1 MKNKKT
7 NIGFLTEAELKA
19 ITEKH
24 SIVFFGAGIYAEK
37 TMNLMNFPPLLMVD
51 NNLKKQGTAME
62 GIPIE
67 SPKVLTQF
75 LIRNPKA
82 VLIICV
88 QKYSEVIEQ
97 LSQMNLLDTKR
108 VFITPIA
115 HELSVIEDIR
125 EHDATLMLSNYD
137 NAGGL
142 YLYQIQSGEL
152 KKLASG
158 SIRGFVQVENRLY
171 YVSYTGLNC
180 IDAYSYEPIKHLE
193 LEAYDFCGLIYDE
206 SQGHLII
213 GETQYDRI
221 LFVDEKSLKIEKSIS
236 FTDKCSHFGKEYHH
250 VNDLVNIGN
259 FILASVFSVHGW
271 WRYGLYDGGVI
282 EINKQTHEMRQI
294 PIKECW
300 FPHSLKLHEG
310 RLYILDSMNGTLLRD
325 MRDNIFGVDGFLRG
339 LEFNGDYC
347 YIGQSLH
354 RHVSRLNDR
363 RTVSADCGIHVFNT
377 QTRLRRFISLPE
389 LTNIYQIAVVDP
401 DQLQ

>member
-1 MKNKKT
+1 M
-7 NIGFLTEAELKA
+7 F
-19 ITEKH
+19 
-24 SIVFFGAGIYAEK
+24 V
-37 TMNLMNFPPLLMVD
+37 
-51 NNLKKQGTAME
+51 
-62 GIPIE
+62 
-67 SPKVLTQF
+67 
-75 LIRNPKA
+75 
-82 VLIICV
+82 
-88 QKYSEVIEQ
+88 
-97 LSQMNLLDTKR
+97 
-108 VFITPIA
+108 TPIA
-115 HELSVIEDIR
+115 YEISIIEDIKK
-125 EHDATLMLSNYD
+125 HDATLMLSNYD
-137 NAGGL
+137 NDGGL

-152 KKLASG
+152 RKLASG
-158 SIRGFVQVENRLY
+158 SIRGFVQVKNRLY

-180 IDAYSYEPIKHLE
+180 IDTYSYEPVKHLQ
-193 LEAYDFCGLIYDE
+193 LEGYDFCGLIYDE
-206 SQGHLII
+206 SQGNLII

-221 LFVDEKSLKIEKSIS
+221 LFVDEKSLKVEETIA
-236 FTDKCSHFGKEYHH
+236 FTDKCSYFCKEYHH

-259 FILASVFSVHGW
+259 YILASVFSVHGW

-310 RLYILDSMNGTLLRD
+310 RLYILDSMNGTLLQD
-325 MRDNIFGVDGFLRG
+325 MRDNIFDVDGFLRG

-363 RTVSADCGIHVFNT
+363 RIVSADSGIHIFNM

-389 LTNIYQIAVVDP
+389 LTNIYQIAVVNP